1 MGHSMGGLIMMEFTK
16 RYYEREIQELIDRII
31 ILDIP
36 ALPINT
42 AEPEDLIGNM
52 LKRMVKID
60 LSRPI
65 TQIHAE
71 IDKRATGKDTAGL
84 LKGDLIKQ
92 PNGTYKWRANLSV
105 LAH

>member
-1 MGHSMGGLIMMEFTK
+1 MMEFTK

-65 TQIHAE
+65 T
-71 IDKRATGKDTAGL
+71 
-84 LKGDLIKQ
+84 
-92 PNGTYKWRANLSV
+92 
-105 LAH
+105 